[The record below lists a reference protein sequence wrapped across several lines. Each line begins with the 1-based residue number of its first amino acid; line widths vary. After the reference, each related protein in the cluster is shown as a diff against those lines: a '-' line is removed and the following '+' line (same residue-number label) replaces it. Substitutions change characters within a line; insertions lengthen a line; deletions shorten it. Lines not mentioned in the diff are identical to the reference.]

1 MLITLNNNIMGEN
14 RNHRNRN
21 DKRHKQ
27 KSKPTEQ
34 ELRDRLTK
42 DINKL
47 VSENEKLSEQ
57 KDNILHLTN
66 FTQQATQFH
75 LTNVKQATGSIEQDD
90 VDYCIKLSKRVIDH
104 YLKTNQLWQMN

>member
-21 DKRHKQ
+21 DKRHNQ

-75 LTNVKQATGSIEQDD
+75 LTSVKQATGSIEQED
-90 VDYCIKLSKRVIDH
+90 VDYCIKLSKRVIDQ